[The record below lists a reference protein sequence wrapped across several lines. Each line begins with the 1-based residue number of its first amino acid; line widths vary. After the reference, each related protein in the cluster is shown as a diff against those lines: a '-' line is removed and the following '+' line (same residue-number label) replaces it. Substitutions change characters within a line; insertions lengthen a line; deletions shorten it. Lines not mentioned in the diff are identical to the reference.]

1 MVVIKRERYS
11 VPDGVLQTRNLF
23 WVIVSIVAVSVLFS
37 LHHISGHD
45 SGALIDGAMLQNFV
59 LSSRGDNFVVY
70 DETFEEQIK
79 ASLSYVQSIEKL
91 ERKLVFYHIPKT
103 AGTAIEYAAGTKH
116 IPWGSCLFNHQPKRN
131 ICQYPGEQEC
141 KGLFLRQRQELTAL
155 LF

>member
-11 VPDGVLQTRNLF
+11 VPDGVLQTRSLF
-23 WVIVSIVAVSVLFS
+23 LVIVSIVAASVLFS

-45 SGALIDGAMLQNFV
+45 GGALTDGAMLQNLVF
-59 LSSRGDNFVVY
+59 SSRGNDMDVY
-70 DETFEEQIK
+70 DDSFEEQIK

-103 AGTAIEYAAGTKH
+103 AGTAVEYAAGTKH

-141 KGLFLRQRQELTAL
+141 KGLFDDSDKN
-155 LF
+155 